1 VNVIQVSVGWTETAS
16 LPNYNNI
23 KPSVTL
29 TATLEEGDNP
39 TGCVSLL
46 MEQAQREVRDLIN
59 QADEEHNNSPRYYK
73 GPLFILL
80 QGRERECY
88 VIAPKGGD
96 YPADLR
102 KITIEGPLNFV
113 NSRAGDYA
121 ADYGY
126 QVINCADGDFS
137 KLPKLPEPDRLD
149 KMISTQ
155 EDPDDD
161 PPDFEDTEDVEF

>member
-1 VNVIQVSVGWTETAS
+1 MNIIQVSAGWTETAS

-29 TATLEEGDNP
+29 TATLEEDENP
-39 TGCVSLL
+39 TGCAQVLI
-46 MEQAQREVRDLIN
+46 EQARREVRELIN
-59 QADEEHNNSPRYYK
+59 QADEEHNNRPRYYK

-88 VIAPKGGD
+88 AVAPKGCD

-102 KITIEGPLNFV
+102 KIAIEGPLNFV

-121 ADYGY
+121 GDYGY

-137 KLPKLPEPDRLD
+137 KLPPLPEPDRLN
-149 KMISTQ
+149 KMISAQ
-155 EDPDDD
+155 EDLDDQ
-161 PPDFEDTEDVEF
+161 PDFEDDEDVEF